1 MNPEI
6 EKLIDLAIADGQ
18 ITEKERNVIL
28 KKAAELGIDLDEV
41 EMVLDGRLHQ
51 LDASKSKQKEKVGNI
66 KTCPACGASV
76 KAFQIKCE
84 DCGHE
89 FTGVK
94 SNHTITQLLD
104 KLNSLNKKANELDH
118 EFDERKAGIINS
130 TPIPTSKEDIL
141 EFLSVCSS
149 QADVDFMS
157 RGYGY
162 VVSAWANKGNEA
174 LLKAKILF
182 RNDSETYTLLL
193 DFEKK
198 LKKSEKKSKYLWF
211 IVLFFA
217 LILGSLI
224 YFNK

>member
-104 KLNSLNKKANELDH
+104 KLNSLNKKAN
-118 EFDERKAGIINS
+118 
-130 TPIPTSKEDIL
+130 
-141 EFLSVCSS
+141 
-149 QADVDFMS
+149 
-157 RGYGY
+157 
-162 VVSAWANKGNEA
+162 
-174 LLKAKILF
+174 
-182 RNDSETYTLLL
+182 
-193 DFEKK
+193 
-198 LKKSEKKSKYLWF
+198 
-211 IVLFFA
+211 
-217 LILGSLI
+217 
-224 YFNK
+224 